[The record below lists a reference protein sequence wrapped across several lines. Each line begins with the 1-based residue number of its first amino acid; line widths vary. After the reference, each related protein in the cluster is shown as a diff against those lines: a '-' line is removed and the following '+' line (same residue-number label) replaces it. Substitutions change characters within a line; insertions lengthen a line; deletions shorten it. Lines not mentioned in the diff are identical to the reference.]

1 MNTSSDPSSPP
12 TSIYVDP
19 CLLVWLQN
27 AFCHEFFREDFPG
40 LDGTAPMATST
51 AIVTSTS
58 NNLGTLPQQSF
69 TTPPRPRQQP
79 RAAPSPSN
87 ANNASIGSVRRSSSS
102 PLCGRLPQMPSVFSR
117 SRSRAQPTGDTRN
130 NADEIPADD
139 TRHNDDGYYPKPE
152 NMSQIQTIAWI
163 VGRQVRKGVNQGAKT
178 YASTI
183 ASKFEPAANRISFAA
198 TRISW
203 AFMIIAVGFMI
214 IALAYAYSVLFR

>member
-1 MNTSSDPSSPP
+1 M
-12 TSIYVDP
+12 
-19 CLLVWLQN
+19 
-27 AFCHEFFREDFPG
+27 HEFCFDEEFPG
-40 LDGTAPMATST
+40 LGGTAPMATSA

-102 PLCGRLPQMPSVFSR
+102 PLRGRLPTIRMFSSR

-130 NADEIPADD
+130 NDDEIPADD
-139 TRHNDDGYYPKPE
+139 TRNNDDGYSPKPE
-152 NMSQIQTIAWI
+152 NMSRMQTIAWI
-163 VGRQVRKGVNQGAKT
+163 AGRQARKGLHQGAKT
-178 YASTI
+178 AAKTHASTI
-183 ASKFEPAANRISFAA
+183 AGKFEPAANRISFAA

-214 IALAYAYSVLFR
+214 IALAYAYSAVFR